1 MLQNKQKIL
10 YLKSNCVNKFYT
22 SVASV
27 GNNILYRGVEDGRR
41 VKFKIDYSPTL
52 FLPSKK
58 ESPWKTL
65 KGENLEPI
73 KLGGIRDA
81 RDFIKRYDE
90 VENFKIYGM
99 NRFEYAFI
107 TEQHGGMVDWEMDQ
121 ISIGVVDIEVGSEN
135 GFPDPYIA
143 SQPIT
148 AICIK
153 YFDGT
158 CVVFGCGDYEV
169 KGTETYIKCL
179 DEYWLC
185 KNFLNYWQS
194 NCPDIITGW
203 NIKFFDMPYIVNRF
217 RKILSEEETKKLSPW
232 NIITE
237 RKANVNNRELIAY
250 DFLGVCALDYIEL
263 YKWYAPG
270 GKSQESYR
278 LDNIA
283 QVELGEGKIAYD
295 EYDSLHALYRQN
307 YQKFIEYNIKDVDLI
322 LKLDDKLKL
331 LELAITLAYDT
342 KTNYDDVFAQT
353 RMWDSL
359 TYSYLLNKK
368 IVVPPRVVKDKT
380 SAFEGAYVKE
390 PQVGLHNWI
399 ASFDLNSLYPH
410 LMVQYNISPETLIE
424 PSNYTDEMRNI
435 IMDGVSVDKMLSKQ
449 VDTSNLFGV
458 TLTPNGQFFR
468 TDKQGFLPK
477 MMEEMYVDRSKFKK
491 LMLKAKQDYE
501 NELEQS
507 KKYEIEKRIARY
519 NNLQLAKKVSLNSA
533 YGALGSQYFRFYD
546 LRMALGV
553 TTAGQL
559 SIRWIENKLNEY
571 MNGLLKTTGIDYVI
585 ASDTD
590 SIYLKL
596 GPLVDKITQ
605 KDTKVEKVISIMD
618 KICEDKLQPFIDS
631 SYKELAEYVHAYKQK
646 MEMKREGLS
655 DKGIWTA
662 KKRYILN
669 IYNNEGIQYNEP
681 QIKVMGLEMIK
692 SSTPSAVREKMR
704 QSIGIMMNGSEED
717 IHKFIED
724 FKSEFRTLAVEDI
737 SFPRGLNGLKTYAD
751 SVMMYK
757 KGTPIHVK
765 GAIIYNHFLKQK
777 GLDKKYPFIQ
787 EGEKLKFTYLKQPN
801 PFKDSVISFPQ
812 RLPKEFDM
820 QMYIDY
826 DTQFEKAFIEP
837 IKVILDCMGWSTEK
851 KNSLESFF

>member
-1 MLQNKQKIL
+1 MRL
-10 YLKSNCVNKFYT
+10 NCVSKFYT

-169 KGTETYIKCL
+169 KGTEKYIKCE
-179 DEYWLC
+179 DEYRLC

-217 RKILSEEETKKLSPW
+217 RKILSEEETRKLSPW

-359 TYSYLLNKK
+359 TYSYLLDKK

-390 PQVGLHNWI
+390 PQVGLHNWV

-410 LMVQYNISPETLIE
+410 LMMQYNISPETLIE

-449 VDTSNLFGV
+449 VDTSKLSGV

-477 MMEEMYVDRSKFKK
+477 MMEEMYIDRSKFKK

-501 NELEQS
+501 NETDES
-507 KKYEIEKRIARY
+507 KKYDIEKRIARY

-546 LRMALGV
+546 LRQALAV
-553 TTAGQL
+553 TLAGQL

-605 KDTKVEKVISIMD
+605 KNTKVEKVISIMD
-618 KICEDKLQPFIDS
+618 KICEDKLQPFIDT
-631 SYKELAEYVHAYKQK
+631 SYQELAEYVHAYKQK

-669 IYNNEGIQYNEP
+669 IYNNEGVQYNEP

-704 QSIGIMMNGSEED
+704 ESIGIMMNGSEED

-826 DTQFEKAFIEP
+826 ETQFEKAFIEP
-837 IKVILDCMGWSTEK
+837 IKVILDCMGWSIEK
-851 KNSLESFF
+851 NNSLESFF